1 MYTCGPTVYGAAHL
15 GNLRTYLFADLLRR
29 TLEFNGYVVKQ
40 VMNITDVGHLTDDAD
55 QGQDKIEESAKQAG
69 QSAKTIA
76 RQYEQIFF
84 DNLEKLNVKT
94 PTKTLR
100 ATDTIDLQIALVKKL
115 EAKKVVYRTS
125 DGIYFD
131 TSKFHRYG
139 QLGGQKLSDKKA
151 GARVVVNQEK
161 RHPSD
166 FAVWKF
172 SRPGEQRQ
180 MEWASPW
187 GVGFPGWHLE
197 CSAMSMKELGPQFE
211 IHTGG
216 VDHIPVH
223 HENEIAQSET
233 ATGKSPFVR
242 YWLHGEFLVLPKRR
256 MGKSEGNMITLQ
268 DVTDRGIDP
277 LAFRFLCLQ
286 THYRQKLQFS
296 WAALESAAEGYRNLW
311 QHVADLGP
319 DAKIGCAEYE
329 QRFREAIND
338 DLNAPQALAVL
349 HELLKSDY
357 PGHAKRQSVKIMD
370 QVFGLRLDEAQPEKI
385 AVPEVVHKL
394 LAQRE
399 QARQAKD
406 FARADSLRQAIA
418 KHGFTVDDTPLGPRL
433 RKA

>member
-1 MYTCGPTVYGAAHL
+1 
-15 GNLRTYLFADLLRR
+15 
-29 TLEFNGYVVKQ
+29 
-40 VMNITDVGHLTDDAD
+40 
-55 QGQDKIEESAKQAG
+55 
-69 QSAKTIA
+69 
-76 RQYEQIFF
+76 
-84 DNLEKLNVKT
+84 
-94 PTKTLR
+94 
-100 ATDTIDLQIALVKKL
+100 
-115 EAKKVVYRTS
+115 
-125 DGIYFD
+125 
-131 TSKFHRYG
+131 
-139 QLGGQKLSDKKA
+139 
-151 GARVVVNQEK
+151 
-161 RHPSD
+161 
-166 FAVWKF
+166 
-172 SRPGEQRQ
+172 
-180 MEWASPW
+180 
-187 GVGFPGWHLE
+187 
-197 CSAMSMKELGPQFE
+197 MSMKELGPQFE